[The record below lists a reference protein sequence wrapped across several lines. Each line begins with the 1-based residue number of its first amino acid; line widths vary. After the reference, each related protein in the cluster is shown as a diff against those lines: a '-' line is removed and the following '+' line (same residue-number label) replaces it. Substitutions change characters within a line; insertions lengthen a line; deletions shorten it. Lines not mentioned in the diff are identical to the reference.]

1 MPFSDA
7 LQLLRGPSRDKVEQ
21 QFRDQARYWY
31 LGGNTAMCHVL
42 GNQLMYVDTTDY
54 ALAPHLIRDG
64 FWEIWITQAMARI
77 LQPGMI
83 AVDVGANVG
92 YYTLLM
98 ANVVGAEGR
107 VVALEPNP
115 RLAELLRQTLS
126 VNGFDSKVTLD
137 TRAASLESGH
147 SIQFIIPKGRP
158 MNAAIGDSASEGD
171 QIIRTQTIRL
181 DQALPEKVDFIKIDV
196 EGAEQLAWQGL
207 QKTLDA
213 NPRIKIFLEFNSN
226 RYPET
231 AASFIQQI
239 VDQGFKLA
247 YVDTNSA
254 LVSCTAAY
262 VLSQG
267 SHDVI
272 LYLER

>member
-1 MPFSDA
+1 MSFSDA
-7 LQLLRGPSRDKVEQ
+7 LQLLRGPSRAKVET
-21 QFRDQARYWY
+21 QFRNQTRYWY

-42 GNQLMYVDTTDY
+42 GDQRMYLDTTDY

-77 LQPGMI
+77 LQPGMTC
-83 AVDVGANVG
+83 VDVGANVG

-98 ANVVGAEGR
+98 ANVAGPEGH

-115 RLAELLRQTLS
+115 RIAELLRQTLY
-126 VNGFDSKVTLD
+126 VNGLECNVTLD
-137 TRAASLESGH
+137 IRAASSDSGRP
-147 SIQFIIPKGRP
+147 ILFTIPKGRP
-158 MNAAIGDSASEGD
+158 MNAAIGDEALPGD
-171 QIIRTQTIRL
+171 QIIETQTIRL
-181 DQALPEKVDFIKIDV
+181 DKILPAKVDFIKIDV
-196 EGAEQLAWQGL
+196 EGAEQQVWQGL
-207 QKTLDA
+207 QKTLDD
-213 NPRIKIFLEFNSN
+213 NQSIKIFLEFNSR

-231 AASFIQQI
+231 AASFIKQI
-239 VDQGFKLA
+239 VDQGFRLA

-254 LVSCTAAY
+254 LVACSANY

-267 SHDVI
+267 NNDVI